1 MKSSKFFQFH
11 CSSNVLL
18 LEALDHYL
26 FLFFLVC
33 CTRVLLRLHQHES
46 ILEITALI
54 RGIGT
59 QYHQCW
65 GIYIVLHTFSS
76 ILFVLLYF
84 GKFQYY
90 LEFFWPQITWNWN
103 LSKKT
108 HLISKKVL
116 TYIQHNVPKIVYK
129 V

>member
-1 MKSSKFFQFH
+1 MKSLKFF
-11 CSSNVLL
+11 SISLL
-18 LEALDHYL
+18 LLLSYYWRTWTII
-26 FLFFLVC
+26 FFRILVCC
-33 CTRVLLRLHQHES
+33 CTRVQLRLHQHES

-59 QYHQCW
+59 QYHHCW
-65 GIYIVLHTFSS
+65 GIYIVLHTCSS

-103 LSKKT
+103 LSKKN
-108 HLISKKVL
+108 HLISKKVVL
-116 TYIQHNVPKIVYK
+116 IFNTM
-129 V
+129 

>member
-1 MKSSKFFQFH
+1 MKSLKFFQFH

-18 LEALDHYL
+18 LEDLDH
-26 FLFFLVC
+26 FFFRILVC

-65 GIYIVLHTFSS
+65 GIYIVLYTCSS
-76 ILFVLLYF
+76 ILFVCPLDVVFWQVSILLRVF
-84 GKFQYY
+84 LATDHLE
-90 LEFFWPQITWNWN
+90 LEFVEKNPSNI
-103 LSKKT
+103 
-108 HLISKKVL
+108 
-116 TYIQHNVPKIVYK
+116 
-129 V
+129 